1 MIVRTTTIFLF
12 LICSLFVQQ
21 LNLCQHLETHTCHQS
36 TLYFVPRSTYLLCL
50 VVDSNTDS
58 IVYLVVCNVHSSTYF
73 VLGCTHFYVFSTCW
87 SINYIFCTTVF
98 FIFGAWKYNVLHIL
112 YLFVHCSTV
121 YCSTYSVPDCTVHSS
136 TSFLPGCTMFYMYFI
151 PGWSLFYKFC
161 TSCAKF
167 YIFCIW

>member
-1 MIVRTTTIFLF
+1 MYIVLRILYLVVHISTYFQPAGQ
-12 LICSLFVQQ
+12 LI
-21 LNLCQHLETHTCHQS
+21 T
-36 TLYFVPRSTYLLCL
+36 YFVPRS
-50 VVDSNTDS
+50 
-58 IVYLVVCNVHSSTYF
+58 
-73 VLGCTHFYVFSTCW
+73 
-87 SINYIFCTTVF
+87 TVF

-167 YIFCIW
+167 YIFCIWSYVHCSPCILYLVIHGVLFAKVLAVLGQHLRKHNMSLVSNKKKFKAF